1 MVKNAKL
8 PPMPKPSRGGA
19 KLPPTPKAGSRGG
32 SKGTLPKPKLPTTT
46 KTTPAKSKANAG
58 NNSFPKTRAEERK
71 EQAKQK
77 RQEKKARAEKRQN
90 RQVKIAGGIANM
102 VAPGSGN
109 VLKAI
114 NSNPVGKKLL
124 AAHRKMQMAV
134 SIGILASFILLI
146 VLPAFAIATFSS
158 GLTLPQK
165 MAKDTAMTIVKQDMG
180 AKATEID
187 TLGSDTKDFSAM
199 PVAMSSTIMDK
210 PLQDG
215 NGAGSDTDL
224 PDGDSGKVIEVAKH
238 WIGVPYLWG
247 GETPKGWDCSG
258 FTMGVYRTA
267 LGLVVPHQSQ
277 SQKTKGKEIPL
288 SEAKPGDLMASTAHV
303 MIYLGKGENGGV
315 YVIHSPK
322 TGGKVNMRLQP
333 ASYVSQFKIYR
344 MFNNNATA
352 DYIPKP
358 EELNN
363 GIGADL
369 PTYKLNAFDNWAI
382 SNNYFK
388 QAKSNAYPKEAIDGK
403 VPSGASKAS
412 FEWESSSRPSLAS
425 FDGVLQVRPAVS
437 HYAGKILTFDLKYSD
452 KKAKDAK
459 DKKAKSSKNKKTKDK
474 KAKSKSSKSKSSK
487 DKKSKDKKTKSKDKK
502 SKDKDKDKDKDE
514 DKDKEE
520 AKEDEEEDSS
530 EDTSADAS
538 SAGTGT
544 DAILGTGVG
553 PMHIQDGVLDEDKA
567 KSLSYSNRFL
577 SCVISKV
584 SPTGLDP
591 FRLATGWKKA
601 DKKREIVDQDAY
613 DEAKKVGSKV
623 LQMLP
628 LDEID
633 EDKAGKLFD
642 KASKWYNGEK
652 VSEACEEDEVTT
664 DTEQEDATNGGQTEA
679 TEGDAIKVTDPDGK
693 ERTLSGEEYAFVSD
707 VAKKA
712 SESTDKVDQRVGA
725 IEWAI
730 LHTGAKDKVD
740 DFIKKLS
747 ADWDDGK
754 SIGENVYKAA
764 GDLSAADY
772 DGQEAPARQLAGEG
786 ATSITKCGSVGGPGC
801 AGGDFDKNQPLDDSA
816 VYGGPGMSQ
825 KEIQAYLEQKGS
837 WLAKNKQETNTR
849 PADQFCKG
857 YESSGSELPSEII
870 YKTAKSCDVKAQ
882 WILVRLQAEQGLI
895 SNPNKGNTRN
905 AMGYGCP
912 DGGGCDSKYFGFFN
926 QVYMGSRQL
935 QNYRIG
941 DFKDSLPIGKP
952 TKDLSG
958 NPYTPKNNAARALY
972 LYTPHTG
979 EKDGGGAKG
988 TFTIYKEMFPCS
1000 SADEKTD
1007 DKDKAKKTSAKS
1019 NNLFKGYFEATPAV
1033 GGESPDGGFEATPV
1047 KNEYGWDGKFSKPYT
1062 GPNPPVTSPYGTR
1075 VHPVSGQVK
1084 KHNGADLGLAEGVPQ
1099 YAAAPGVVD
1108 FAKVYGTCGNAVRI
1122 NHGEFKGHQWS
1133 TMYCHLSRMDVK
1145 AGQKV
1150 KEGTQIGLTGH
1161 TGRVTGPHMHFEV
1174 QQDGVAIEPT
1184 QFIFDGKEATPV
1196 DGMNNDGESTDGGLS
1211 SEEVEKAHKAWEA
1224 CGGQVPESMDTDP
1237 SLAPIPGAEAA
1248 TVKDPTSGGK
1258 ITPRMKKFYDEAAKA
1273 GFGSPPGG
1281 IGCWR
1286 PDSMRWHPGGT
1297 ACDYM
1302 YKIGTPAKG
1311 KDLADGN
1318 KFVKWAMKNSER
1330 LDVYYLIWQGKI
1342 WTRSSGKW
1350 KQYGGY
1356 GGPTNQNATT
1366 GHYDH
1371 VHVNVY

>member
-1 MVKNAKL
+1 MVNNSKF
-8 PPMPKPSRGGA
+8 PPV
-19 KLPPTPKAGSRGG
+19 PKAGPRGG
-32 SKGTLPKPKLPTTT
+32 SKGIVPKPKLPLTT
-46 KTTPAKSKANAG
+46 KTTPARSKAGAKS
-58 NNSFPKTRAEERK
+58 NSFPKTRAEERK
-71 EQAKQK
+71 EQLKQK
-77 RQEKKARAEKRQN
+77 CQEKKARAEKRQN
-90 RQVKIAGGIANM
+90 RQVKVAGGIANM

-109 VLKAI
+109 ILKAVG
-114 NSNPVGKKLL
+114 NNPVGKKLL
-124 AAHRKMQMAV
+124 VARRKMHMIVGIGVAAV
-134 SIGILASFILLI
+134 FILLI

-158 GLTLPQK
+158 GMTLPQK
-165 MAKDTAMTIVKQDMG
+165 MAKDTAKTIVHQDMG
-180 AKATEID
+180 AKSTELD
-187 TLGSDTKDFSAM
+187 TLGSDVQDFSAM
-199 PVAMSSTIMDK
+199 PVAMSSAIMDK

-215 NGAGSDTDL
+215 NGAGSGINL

-238 WIGVPYLWG
+238 WIGVPYVWAG
-247 GETPKGWDCSG
+247 FTPKGWDCSG

-267 LGLVVPHQSQ
+267 LGLVIPHQSEAQ
-277 SQKTKGKEIPL
+277 ATKGKEVSL
-288 SEAKPGDLMASTAHV
+288 SEAKPGDLVTHPGHV
-303 MIYLGKGENGGV
+303 MIFLGKADEGGI

-322 TGGKVNMRLQP
+322 PGGKVNISKRP
-333 ASYVSQFKIYR
+333 ASYVSGCKFYR
-344 MFNNNATA
+344 MFNNTA
-352 DYIPKP
+352 STDYIPKP
-358 EELNN
+358 DEITNDS
-363 GIGADL
+363 GAGL

-382 SNNYFK
+382 SNGYFGETSSK
-388 QAKSNAYPKEAIDGK
+388 AYPKEAIAGK

-412 FEWESSSRPSLAS
+412 F
-425 FDGVLQVRPAVS
+425 DGVIQVNPAVA
-437 HYAGKILTFDLKYSD
+437 HYVGKILTFDLKYSD
-452 KKAKDAK
+452 KK
-459 DKKAKSSKNKKTKDK
+459 DKEE
-474 KAKSKSSKSKSSK
+474 
-487 DKKSKDKKTKSKDKK
+487 
-502 SKDKDKDKDKDE
+502 DKDKDG
-514 DKDKEE
+514 KEINE
-520 AKEDEEEDSS
+520 NEES
-530 EDTSADAS
+530 EDDENTSADAS

-577 SCVISKV
+577 SCVIDKV

-601 DKKREIVDQDAY
+601 DKKREIVNQDAY
-613 DEAKKVGSKV
+613 DEAKKVGSKI

-633 EDKAGKLFD
+633 EDRAGKLFD

-693 ERTLSGEEYAFVSD
+693 ERTLSGEEYAFVSE
-707 VAKKA
+707 VAKKVA
-712 SESTDKVDQRVGA
+712 ESTDKVDQRVGA

-740 DFIKKLS
+740 DFLKKLV

-772 DGQEAPARQLAGEG
+772 DSQEAPARQLAGQG

-801 AGGDFDKNQPLDDSA
+801 AGGKFDKNQPLDDSA

-825 KEIQAYLEQKGS
+825 KEIQAFLEKKGS
-837 WLAKNKQETNTR
+837 WLAKNKQPTNTR
-849 PADQFCKG
+849 PADKYCKG
-857 YESSGSELPSEII
+857 YESSGNELPSEII
-870 YKTAKSCDVKAQ
+870 YKTAKSCNVKAQ
-882 WILVRLQAEQGLI
+882 WIIVRLQSEQSLI
-895 SNPNKGNTRN
+895 SNPNKGNVRN

-912 DGGGCDSKYFGFFN
+912 DGGSCDSKYFGFFN

-952 TKDLSG
+952 TKDLTG
-958 NPYTPKNNAARALY
+958 NPYTPKNDAARALY

-979 EKDGGGAKG
+979 ENGGGAKG

-1000 SADEKTD
+1000 SADKKAD
-1007 DKDKAKKTSAKS
+1007 GKGKAKKSGYGS
-1019 NNLFKGYFEATPAV
+1019 GDLFKGYFESSPAV
-1033 GGESPDGGFEATPV
+1033 GGKSPDGGFQATPV
-1047 KNEYGWDGKFSKPYT
+1047 ANEYGWDGKFSKPYA
-1062 GPNPPVTSPYGTR
+1062 GPNPPVTSPYGYR
-1075 VHPVSGQVK
+1075 IHPIQGVRK
-1084 KHNGADLGLAEGVPQ
+1084 KHNGVDLGLAEGVPQ
-1099 YAAAPGVVD
+1099 YAAAPGVVE
-1108 FAKVYGTCGNAVRI
+1108 FAKWYSTCGNAVKI
-1122 NHGEFKGHQWS
+1122 NHGEFRGHRWS
-1133 TMYCHLSRMDVK
+1133 TMHCHLLSMNVK
-1145 AGQKV
+1145 AGQRV
-1150 KEGTQIGLTGH
+1150 KTGARIGLTGH
-1161 TGRVTGPHMHFEV
+1161 TGGARGSHMHFEV
-1174 QQDGVAIEPT
+1174 QQDGVSIEPT
-1184 QFIFDGKEATPV
+1184 QFIFDGKEATPI
-1196 DGMNNDGESTDGGLS
+1196 DGMDNDGGSTNGGLT
-1211 SEEVEKAHKAWEA
+1211 SEEVEKAHEAWEA

-1248 TVKDPTSGGK
+1248 TVKDPTTKNGK
-1258 ITPRMKKFYDEAAKA
+1258 ITPRMKKFYDEAEKA

-1281 IGCWR
+1281 VGCWR
-1286 PDSMRWHPGGT
+1286 PNDPYPWHPSGT
-1297 ACDYM
+1297 ACDYI
-1302 YKIGTPAKG
+1302 YKIGKPATG

-1318 KFVKWAMKNSER
+1318 RFAKWAIKNADR

-1342 WTRSSGKW
+1342 WTRGTGQW

-1356 GGPTNQNATT
+1356 GGPNSQNVTT

>member
-1 MVKNAKL
+1 MVNNSKF
-8 PPMPKPSRGGA
+8 
-19 KLPPTPKAGSRGG
+19 PTVHKAGSRGG
-32 SKGTLPKPKLPTTT
+32 TKGALPKPKLPVTT
-46 KTTPAKSKANAG
+46 KTTPARSKANAKG
-58 NNSFPKTRAEERK
+58 GSFPKTRAEERK
-71 EQAKQK
+71 AQAKQK
-77 RQEKKARAEKRQN
+77 RQARKEKNARKDRRELKFA
-90 RQVKIAGGIANM
+90 AGVANL
-102 VAPGSGN
+102 VAPGSGKIA
-109 VLKAI
+109 KAV
-114 NSNPVGKKLL
+114 SSTTLGKKTL
-124 AAHRKMQMAV
+124 ATRRKINTAISV
-134 SIGILASFILLI
+134 GILASFILLI
-146 VLPAFAIATFSS
+146 ALPAFAIATFSS

-165 MAKDTAMTIVKQDMG
+165 MAKDTAKTIVYQDMG

-215 NGAGSDTDL
+215 NGSGSDTDL

-238 WIGVPYLWG
+238 WIGVPYVWG
-247 GETPKGWDCSG
+247 GETPQGWDCSG

-267 LGLVVPHQSQ
+267 LGIVLPHYSGAQA
-277 SQKTKGKEIPL
+277 TKGKEVSL
-288 SEAKPGDLMASTAHV
+288 AEAKPGDLMVSPRHV
-303 MIYLGKGENGGV
+303 MIYLGKGDGGAV
-315 YVIHSPK
+315 YTIHSPK
-322 TGGKVNMRLQP
+322 PGGKVNIGLRP
-333 ASYVSQFKIYR
+333 ASYVADFKFYR
-344 MFNNNATA
+344 MFNNTA
-352 DYIPKP
+352 STDYIPKP
-358 EELNN
+358 DEITNDS
-363 GIGADL
+363 GASL
-369 PTYKLNAFDNWAI
+369 PTYKLNAFDNWAV
-382 SNNYFK
+382 SNGYFGETSSK
-388 QAKSNAYPKEAIDGK
+388 AYPKEAIAGK

-412 FEWESSSRPSLAS
+412 FG
-425 FDGVLQVRPAVS
+425 GVVQVNPAVA
-437 HYAGKILTFDLKYSD
+437 HYVGKILTFDLKYSD
-452 KKAKDAK
+452 KK
-459 DKKAKSSKNKKTKDK
+459 DKEE
-474 KAKSKSSKSKSSK
+474 
-487 DKKSKDKKTKSKDKK
+487 
-502 SKDKDKDKDKDE
+502 DKDKDG
-514 DKDKEE
+514 KEINE
-520 AKEDEEEDSS
+520 NEES
-530 EDTSADAS
+530 EDDENTSADAS

-567 KSLSYSNRFL
+567 TSLSYSNRFL
-577 SCVISKV
+577 SCVIDKV

-591 FRLATGWKKA
+591 FRLAAGWKKA
-601 DKKREIVDQDAY
+601 DKKREIVNQDAY
-613 DEAKKVGSKV
+613 DEAKKVGSKI

-633 EDKAGKLFD
+633 EDRAGKLFD

-693 ERTLSGEEYAFVSD
+693 QRILSGEEYAFVSE

-725 IEWAI
+725 IEWAV

-786 ATSITKCGSVGGPGC
+786 ATSITKCGSAGGPGC

-825 KEIQAYLEQKGS
+825 KEIQAFLEKKGS
-837 WLAKNKQETNTR
+837 WLAKNKQPTNTR
-849 PADQFCKG
+849 PADKYCKG
-857 YESSGSELPSEII
+857 YESSGNELPSEII
-870 YKTAKSCDVKAQ
+870 YKTAKSCNVKAQ
-882 WILVRLQAEQGLI
+882 WIIVRLQSEQGLV
-895 SNPNKGNTRN
+895 SNPQQGNLRN

-912 DGGGCDSKYFGFFN
+912 DGGSCDSKYFGFFN

-935 QNYRIG
+935 QNYRTG
-941 DFKDSLPIGKP
+941 DFKDSLPIGKA
-952 TKDLSG
+952 TKDLENIS
-958 NPYTPKNNAARALY
+958 YTPKNDAARALY
-972 LYTPHTG
+972 LYTPHTSA
-979 EKDGGGAKG
+979 AKG
-988 TFTIYKEMFPCS
+988 TFTIYREMFPCS
-1000 SADEKTD
+1000 SADEKPG
-1007 DKDKAKKTSAKS
+1007 DKYKAEKTRYGSGD
-1019 NNLFKGYFEATPAV
+1019 LFKGYFEATPAV
-1033 GGESPDGGFEATPV
+1033 GGKSPDGGFEARPI

-1075 VHPVSGQVK
+1075 VHPVTGQVK
-1084 KHNGADLGLAEGVPQ
+1084 KHNGVDLQAATGVPQ
-1099 YAAAPGVVD
+1099 YAAAPGVVE
-1108 FAKVYGTCGNAVRI
+1108 FAKVYGTCGNAVKI
-1122 NHGEFKGHQWS
+1122 NHGEYKGHQWS
-1133 TMYCHLSRMDVK
+1133 TMHCHLSRMDVK
-1145 AGQKV
+1145 AGQKI
-1150 KEGTQIGLTGH
+1150 KAGTRIGLTGA
-1161 TGRVTGPHMHFEV
+1161 TGRVTGAHIHFEV

-1196 DGMNNDGESTDGGLS
+1196 DGMNNDGERADGGLS

-1224 CGGQVPESMDTDP
+1224 CGGQVPESGDTDP

-1248 TVKDPTSGGK
+1248 TVDDPTSKGK
-1258 ITPRMKKFYDEAAKA
+1258 ITPRMKRFYDEAAKA

-1318 KFVKWAMKNSER
+1318 KFVKWAMKNADR

-1356 GGPTNQNATT
+1356 GGPSNQTATT